1 MDERDKD
8 TGQLKQ
14 KHLSLPEPMPVHL
27 YYHTARAD
35 SSGRAWFFTDPYEH
49 DEKRLKVLWARHPR
63 YRG

>member
-1 MDERDKD
+1 
-8 TGQLKQ
+8 
-14 KHLSLPEPMPVHL
+14 LPEPMPVHL

-35 SSGRAWFFTDPYEH
+35 AQGRAWFFSDPYAH